1 MKISATFALGL
12 FLALDILAMSVSCE
26 EMKQQNLESQRG
38 QSAAPAQSAAAGEG
52 QACRDQI
59 VHCYANND
67 NHSTCPYP
75 GQKIEVSQKDSGC
88 NGTVIC
94 ICRCPVIPIPKTDS
108 Q

>member
-26 EMKQQNLESQRG
+26 ETVRPGSQQG
-38 QSAAPAQSAAAGEG
+38 QPAPSAQPAAAGEG
-52 QACRDQI
+52 EACRDQI
-59 VHCYANND
+59 VHCYADND

-75 GQKIEVSQKDSGC
+75 GQKIEVAKQGSACDAGS
-88 NGTVIC
+88 IC
-94 ICRCPVIPIPKTDS
+94 ICRCPAAPIPKTDS